1 MSESR
6 WMGDQAM
13 DRRAIPAGAEE
24 TRWLAGDGHA
34 IRRIDWPAPADPRG
48 SLLFM
53 PGRGDAYEK
62 YLESLDYWHCRGW
75 RVTAS
80 DWRGQAGSGRLGS
93 DAVTGHVGDFALWL
107 DDLAAL
113 WADWKR
119 TTPGPHVLVAHSMG
133 GHLALRAAAEG
144 RVDPDAI
151 VLSAPMLGLHPRLV
165 PPALLHGVALLVTRL
180 GDPRR
185 PAWKWSEKPG
195 ELPADRSL
203 LLTHDPERYADE
215 DWWRRTRPELVMGPA
230 SWGWITAS
238 IASIRAIQR
247 PGLLEALRTPVLM
260 LATTTD
266 RLVEFG
272 AIERAAAR
280 LPKGELVR
288 FGPEARHELLREE
301 DGVRGKVLAAI
312 DEFLDR
318 TAPVAI

>member
-1 MSESR
+1 
-6 WMGDQAM
+6 M
-13 DRRAIPAGAEE
+13 DRRAIPAGVAE
-24 TRWLAGDGHA
+24 TRWQTGDGHA
-34 IRRIDWPAPADPRG
+34 IRRIDWPAPEKPRG

-62 YLESLDYWHCRGW
+62 YLESLDYWSERGW
-75 RVTAS
+75 QVTAA
-80 DWRGQAGSGRLGS
+80 DWRGQAGSGRLGN
-93 DAVTGHVGDFALWL
+93 DPVTGHVDDFVLWL
-107 DDLAAL
+107 DDLAAF
-113 WADWKR
+113 WAEWKAGR
-119 TTPGPHVLVAHSMG
+119 PGPHVLVAHSMG
-133 GHLALRAAAEG
+133 GHLALRAAVEQ

-165 PPALLHGVALLVTRL
+165 PPALLHGVALLIARL

-230 SWGWITAS
+230 SWGWIAAS
-238 IASIRAIQR
+238 IASIRALQR
-247 PGLLEALRTPVLM
+247 PGALEALRAPVLM
-260 LATTTD
+260 LATTAD

-272 AIERAAAR
+272 AIERATRR

-318 TAPVAI
+318 TAPVAT